1 MKTCPLLQ
9 LFRYGAAIVVLLAWS
24 CKEKEAEDEGNFN
37 KSQTIE
43 ADREIKLVILGT
55 VQDAGSPQLG
65 CKKSCCAD
73 LFNKP
78 DPGRKVVSLG
88 LVDKEAR
95 KHFLLEA
102 TPDIT
107 SQLHILNRIA
117 NTTADQMPDG
127 VFLTHAHI
135 GHYTGLMYFGKEAV
149 NASEVPVYA
158 MPRMIGFLQNN
169 GPWNQLVNQKNI
181 VLKGVSEDS
190 FMRLTPSLSI
200 LPVRVPHRDEYSE
213 TVGYRIKGP
222 AKEALFIPDIDKW
235 SRWEQGI
242 TSLIAEVDY
251 AFLDATFFN
260 GEELNTRDL
269 SQIPHPFVIES
280 MALFNSLPP
289 DEKKKIYFIHFNH
302 TNPLLSAESEEYKKT
317 ISNGFR
323 IAGFGEE
330 FEL

>member
-1 MKTCPLLQ
+1 MKTWPIIR
-9 LFRYGAAIVVLLAWS
+9 LFRYGAAIVLILAWS
-24 CKEKEAEDEGNFN
+24 CKENKTEERGNLN
-37 KSQTIE
+37 KSRTTE
-43 ADREIKLVILGT
+43 ADKGVKLVILGT

-73 LFNKP
+73 LYNKP
-78 DPGRKVVSLG
+78 DPARKVVSLG

-95 KHFLLEA
+95 KRFLLEA

-107 SQLHILNRIA
+107 SQLHNLNRIA
-117 NTTADQMPDG
+117 NTSVDQMPDG

-149 NASEVPVYA
+149 NAFEVPVYA
-158 MPRMIGFLQNN
+158 MPRMIDFLKNN
-169 GPWNQLVNQKNI
+169 GPWDQLVKQKNI
-181 VLKGVSEDS
+181 VLKGISGDTIK
-190 FMRLTPSLSI
+190 RLTPSLSI
-200 LPVRVPHRDEYSE
+200 VTVSVPHRDEYSE

-222 AKEALFIPDIDKW
+222 AKKALFIPDIDKW
-235 SRWEQGI
+235 SRWERDI
-242 TSLIAEVDY
+242 ATLIAEVDY

-269 SQIPHPFVIES
+269 SQIPHPFVVES
-280 MALFNSLPP
+280 MTLFNSLPP
-289 DEKKKIYFIHFNH
+289 AQKQKIYFIHFNH
-302 TNPLLSAESEEYKKT
+302 TNPLLSPESKEYKKV

-323 IAGFGEE
+323 VAEFGEE

>member
-1 MKTCPLLQ
+1 MKTWAPLR

-24 CKEKEAEDEGNFN
+24 CKEKGAEGNLN
-37 KSQTIE
+37 ISQTLE
-43 ADREIKLVILGT
+43 ADQEVKLLILGT
-55 VQDAGSPQLG
+55 AQDAGSPQLG

-73 LFNKP
+73 LYDNP

-88 LVDKEAR
+88 LVDREAR
-95 KHFLLEA
+95 KQFLFEA

-107 SQLHILNRIA
+107 AQLQHLNRAA
-117 NTTADQMPDG
+117 NTSANQMPDG

-158 MPRMIGFLQNN
+158 MPRMMGFLENN
-169 GPWNQLVNQKNI
+169 GPWDQLVKRKNI
-181 VLKGVSEDS
+181 VLKGISEDS
-190 FMRLTPSLSI
+190 IIRLTPSISI
-200 LPVRVPHRDEYSE
+200 IPVRVPHRDEYSE

-235 SRWEQGI
+235 SRWELDI
-242 TSLIAEVDY
+242 TALIAEVDY

-269 SQIPHPFVIES
+269 SQIPHPFVVES

-289 DEKKKIYFIHFNH
+289 DEKNKIFFIHFNH
-302 TNPLLSAESEEYKKT
+302 TNPLLSPESEEYKNVT
-317 ISNGFR
+317 SNGFR
-323 IAGFGEE
+323 VAGFGEE
-330 FEL
+330 LEL